1 MKIFMFA
8 PCTRWKYN
16 WGNQLFRDE
25 FARQHDVTQI
35 GRFCKHPAGKI
46 KDVRRIVEK
55 YGEPDLIITAGAGTC
70 YRLKGIGLLTHIPR
84 VCYMVDYFP
93 RNYKAQDNFLKQ
105 RKYDA
110 VFLPAAH
117 EVTRMR
123 KQGYL
128 PKNRIYLLPF
138 GVDTTKYKKMDLPK
152 KWDVMAVFSKNRVEY
167 PNRHLVQVTLKR
179 MKGVSVLTNKIIKKR
194 YIEAINQSKLM
205 VQSNDRL
212 NGVSMRYTEAL
223 ACGTCLLTDRPVE
236 LDLLGYIPDTHL
248 VLYNEPRDLPA
259 IVKALLAD
267 NARREAI
274 ATEGMNFVRQNHS
287 IERRVQQ
294 WTQIVEEDIMRIR
307 PVSNRPWKWSNF

>member
-1 MKIFMFA
+1 
-8 PCTRWKYN
+8 
-16 WGNQLFRDE
+16 
-25 FARQHDVTQI
+25 
-35 GRFCKHPAGKI
+35 
-46 KDVRRIVEK
+46 
-55 YGEPDLIITAGAGTC
+55 
-70 YRLKGIGLLTHIPR
+70 
-84 VCYMVDYFP
+84 
-93 RNYKAQDNFLKQ
+93 
-105 RKYDA
+105 
-110 VFLPAAH
+110 
-117 EVTRMR
+117 
-123 KQGYL
+123 
-128 PKNRIYLLPF
+128 
-138 GVDTTKYKKMDLPK
+138 
-152 KWDVMAVFSKNRVEY
+152 VEY

-294 WTQIVEEDIMRIR
+294 WTQIVEEDIMKIR